1 MSKKRMKFIIEHHL
15 LKNTEHKTLYI
26 LQKYIQPKYT
36 LSTLEIVSWVGGG
49 GGEERGNGNG
59 V

>member
-1 MSKKRMKFIIEHHL
+1 MKFIIEHHL